1 MLKSAIRTG
10 RLLAASVL
18 LLLSAAVANAQ
29 QVCVVHETVVAN
41 LAGQYDEQVTARGL
55 FKGGKA
61 VVELFVSKAGTW
73 TVIVTGV
80 NGRSCIVAS
89 GESWMQV
96 PLLVGDPA

>member
-10 RLLAASVL
+10 RLLAATVL

-29 QVCVVHETVVAN
+29 QVCMVHGTAVAQ
-41 LAGQYDEQVTARGL
+41 LEAQYDEQVVARGL
-55 FKGGKA
+55 FENGKA
-61 VVELFVSKAGTW
+61 VVELFVSKTGTW
-73 TVIVTGV
+73 TVVVTGV
-80 NGRSCIVAS
+80 NGRSCVVAS